1 MFRTIARV
9 IHEAKREYMAQ
20 QAVIKQSILKK
31 EDKQLFHYRWMR
43 YFFTEDTSNAQ
54 RPIVELQHR
63 AAWIAVAILFQ
74 ASNEIP
80 HIADVS
86 ALIPFFLLLGSFWA
100 MWMALRP
107 AAKNQSMQQQKQKQ
121 QPQLWKRVV
130 LILTFLVTIAGM
142 FQFSRGAIWSFS
154 APQFSNDGTSLD
166 TNAAILLV
174 QGRNPYSDSN
184 IPELFHRFDINAN
197 WTTPLR
203 QGQFADRL
211 DYPSMS
217 ELQSILNTS
226 LKSGDVPEFEAK
238 VSYPALS
245 FLTLVPFALF
255 NNYNVLPFYML
266 SYLLLIIVAWRAV
279 RPELRPWVALL
290 AIANVPMWA
299 STIGGNL
306 DIFYTLLLVVCWLKR
321 DQRWLSAIFLGLALA
336 TKQIAWYFVP
346 FYLIMALQHYGWK
359 EAGYRLAI
367 AGGIG
372 LAINLPFI
380 MWDYHSWFAGVMAPI
395 ADPMFPMGV
404 GLVSLST
411 SHLIP
416 YMPTWVYSALELGGM
431 LATFVWYWRI
441 CRTRPEAAMLL
452 AVLPLFLAWRSLSS
466 YFYCVAF
473 PAFILFSAQMK
484 PARQNAFEYLRN
496 RKTNT
501 QQLTST
507 LHV

>member
-1 MFRTIARV
+1 M
-9 IHEAKREYMAQ
+9 Q
-20 QAVIKQSILKK
+20 
-31 EDKQLFHYRWMR
+31 
-43 YFFTEDTSNAQ
+43 YFLSDDTSYAQ
-54 RPIVELQHR
+54 RPVIELQRR
-63 AAWIAVAILFQ
+63 ATWIAVAILFQ

-80 HIADVS
+80 HIADVN

-100 MWMALRP
+100 LWMALRP
-107 AAKNQSMQQQKQKQ
+107 TPKQVVEEQEKPGSRPVHTWQ
-121 QPQLWKRVV
+121 RVV

-142 FQFSRGAIWSFS
+142 FQFGRGVVECFS

-174 QGRNPYSDSN
+174 EGRNPYSDSN
-184 IPELFHRFDINAN
+184 IPELFRQFDISPN

-217 ELQSILNTS
+217 ELRSVLNTS
-226 LKSGDVPEFEAK
+226 LKSGTVPEFEAK

-255 NNYNVLPFYML
+255 QNYNVLPLYML
-266 SYLLLIIVAWRAV
+266 SYLMIVILAWRAV
-279 RPELRPWVALL
+279 KPALRPWVVLL

-306 DIFYTLLLVVCWLKR
+306 DIFYTLLLIVSWLKR
-321 DQRWLSAIFLGLALA
+321 DQRWISAIFFGLALA

-346 FYLIMALQHYGWK
+346 FYLIMAIQHYGWRD
-359 EAGYRLAI
+359 AFYRMVI
-367 AGGIG
+367 AGGLG

-380 MWDYHSWFAGVMAPI
+380 MWDYHSWFAGVMAPV

-404 GLVSLST
+404 GLISLST
-411 SHLIP
+411 SHLLP
-416 YMPTWVYSALELGGM
+416 YFPTWVYTVLELGGM
-431 LATFVWYWRI
+431 VMTIAWYWRI
-441 CRTRPEAAMLL
+441 CRSRPEAAMLL

-473 PAFILFSAQMK
+473 PVFILVSAQTK
-484 PARQNAFEYLRN
+484 PVRQYAFDYLRA
-496 RKTNT
+496 RKQTG
-501 QQLTST
+501 QLRST
-507 LHV
+507 VQV